1 MNWWNHSFSQNKY
14 EKLSEFLPCV
24 VRAEIL
30 TIFCSYVFWEKWWLH
45 KFILKITDLYLLQTF
60 VTSTYIIFGQYV
72 STKISSVLQ
81 SMYILRNKIF
91 HYVWFF
97 VFPSW
102 YSEQAKNRNRQK
114 ILFSIQQRFSC
125 LLDEWIAKI
134 CKYFFFTMAFFK
146 IHFICFEM
154 HIDRVDK
161 SENTTLRYNMI

>member
-14 EKLSEFLPCV
+14 EKLSGFLPCV

-97 VFPSW
+97 LFFHLDTLNKPKIEIGKKFFPVFNNVFHVYLMSGF
-102 YSEQAKNRNRQK
+102 QK
-114 ILFSIQQRFSC
+114 YANI
-125 LLDEWIAKI
+125 
-134 CKYFFFTMAFFK
+134 FFFTMAFFK

-154 HIDRVDK
+154 HIDRPDE
-161 SENTTLRYNMI
+161 SENIFGTWY